1 MTRDAS
7 RPLRHTQTRHA
18 GAPAWLAITGALQ
31 LLVTLAS
38 PAVEAAVSELNC
50 SLAAQA
56 QDAAVTLTWQL
67 LEGDGNF
74 TRISHSS
81 EALPAVSA
89 AASDRLLVLGG
100 IEYESAQPVVA
111 SPVLV
116 FNVASNSFFSPQDQ
130 ILSSVSTAY
139 QATSVDAVFVSPASR
154 VEHAS
159 FVHPDGAV
167 FLFGGQSREFL
178 NDTWRGC
185 LDGSSTNVVWDQLVT
200 ATDAATIAATPVPRV
215 GHSFTKV
222 FENSSVIGALVFGG
236 LSEDYVELGDLRL
249 ALIAKTSASA
259 RACSDRG
266 PKLVWRVLQT
276 TPLTDSGPV
285 PQARAYH
292 CAMTTSKLFTA
303 SKLACLVVYG
313 GKSVQDNVIFDELWR
328 LCPSTSSSFLSL
340 PVERQSHTWEL
351 LSAIGTTPGARY
363 GASMTFVDEGKVAL
377 AGGSYTF
384 PNDFLNDVW
393 ELNVNATQWV
403 RLSFTTDFSP
413 PRRGH
418 TLSFFSTSKR
428 LFLFGGR
435 DRYSVVQKR
444 MEATDY
450 DAPFCTIGFK
460 ITFCSATA
468 TYVCIPCPS
477 GSYLESGTRN
487 CLSAP
492 VSGAMNS
499 SASPTPAVLYFP
511 ASPLQ
516 VVNASVSSTAAAIEI
531 QIARAGDLTSR
542 LQATV
547 AWGSSNFSSSSSL
560 WHVSLDFAPG
570 EEQKSIS
577 LPMAELSPRRG
588 CRFFSLALEDLPGA
602 NPSVVSSDSDSEIS
616 VYLDDLNGVSG
627 GNVGRSVTS
636 VYTRQETGEALAVV
650 ALDRLVPTQVTL
662 TSSSTVKDANLGAAL
677 RDQPLNL
684 LVVIDPSASVAATVV
699 AQLPAIVA
707 ELQSVYLSPSR
718 GVRMGLMSGS
728 SNGSAVFYHDLADF
742 FDAARAFVGLNSSA
756 LEEAPLTWQ
765 WVADGL
771 LGSSDAAS
779 WPSRDRRHLLVVGAE
794 GLTANANTSTP
805 SRLTDVLR
813 GQNVFAFALSRTQTV
828 FSNANDV
835 MKGIQ
840 YGNATAAIPSLIRQ
854 AFQQWDAEMPPQVN
868 VLADPVGLVA
878 SAQVWGFSAGP
889 SSFPIIGVKLGSFPT
904 PAQLKT
910 VTSTAVVVGVP
921 GMIQLS
927 INVQEP
933 GPACFPLMSPPSIDP
948 LPLSGWADA
957 WHLSTISEI
966 SRLWKSIAAPST
978 LEMALFQDAS
988 LLRTSTSTILSISD
1002 SNSMNLSLTRTFPG
1016 SYFAAG
1022 LSLVTRGYWRSA
1034 PSNAG
1039 AESATCSIQTHLTG
1053 VNASLKDTNTVS
1065 FPPHVVPGEW
1075 TYGFLQSIIP
1085 WELSNLAVTL
1095 VCNTSSPGVSVEW
1108 AALGLLPDP
1117 AFACTCPRG
1126 FYHDALAGASLS
1138 DGTCVRCAAGSYCA
1152 AGIKRQCPDGTFSF
1166 GKAASCESCRDGWIC
1181 TDGLARLCEPGTY
1194 STLSFTCGVCPS
1206 GYACRNGK
1214 KTMCPAGTFSLEQAS
1229 DCQSCPPGTI
1239 SRSDGCVH

>member
-7 RPLRHTQTRHA
+7 RPLRHAQTRHA
-18 GAPAWLAITGALQ
+18 GAPAWLAIAGALQ
-31 LLVTLAS
+31 LLVALAS
-38 PAVEAAVSELNC
+38 PAVEATVSELNC

-81 EALPAVSA
+81 EALPAASA
-89 AASDRLLVLGG
+89 AASDRLLTLGG
-100 IEYESAQPVVA
+100 IEYESAQPVVTN
-111 SPVLV
+111 PVLV
-116 FNVASNSFFSPQDQ
+116 FNVASNSFLLPQDQ

-139 QATSVDAVFVSPASR
+139 QATGVDAVFVSPASR

-159 FVHPDGAV
+159 FLHLGGAV

-185 LDGSSTNVVWDQLVT
+185 LDGSSTNVFWDQLVT

-249 ALIAKTSASA
+249 ALIAKTPASSAQ
-259 RACSDRG
+259 ACSNRG
-266 PKLVWRVLQT
+266 PKLVWRMLQT

-303 SKLACLVVYG
+303 SKLACLIVYG
-313 GKSVQDNVIFDELWR
+313 GKSVQNNVIFDELWR
-328 LCPSTSSSFLSL
+328 LCPSTSNSSLSL
-340 PVERQSHTWEL
+340 PVERQNHTWEL
-351 LSAIGTTPGARY
+351 LSEIGTTPGARY

-384 PNDFLNDVW
+384 PNDFLSDVW

-403 RLSFTTDFSP
+403 RLSFTADFSP

-418 TLSFFSTSKR
+418 TLSFFSTSTQ

-444 MEATDY
+444 MEVTDY
-450 DAPFCTIGFK
+450 DAPFCAIGFK

-468 TYVCIPCPS
+468 TYVCIPCPA

-487 CLSAP
+487 CLLS
-492 VSGAMNS
+492 
-499 SASPTPAVLYFP
+499 
-511 ASPLQ
+511 SPLQ
-516 VVNASVSSTAAAIEI
+516 IVSASASSTATAVEI
-531 QIARAGDLTSR
+531 QIARAGDLMSR

-547 AWGSSNFSSSSSL
+547 VWSSSNLSSSSSSL
-560 WHVSLDFAPG
+560 PASLDFAPG
-570 EEQKSIS
+570 EEQKSTS
-577 LPMAELSPRRG
+577 LPIAELSPRSG

-602 NPSVVSSDSDSEIS
+602 SPSVVSSDSDSEIS

-627 GNVGRSVTS
+627 GNAGRSVTS
-636 VYTRQETGEALAVV
+636 AYTRQETGEALAAV

-662 TSSSTVKDANLGAAL
+662 TSSSAVTDANLGAVL

-684 LVVIDPSASVAATVV
+684 LVAIDPSAPVAATVV

-728 SNGSAVFYHDLADF
+728 SNAPVVFYHDLADF
-742 FDAARAFVGLNSSA
+742 FDAARALVALASSV
-756 LEEAPLTWQ
+756 LDETLLTWR
-765 WVADGL
+765 WVPDGL
-771 LGSSDAAS
+771 LGSSDAAL

-794 GLTANANTSTP
+794 SLTANGNTNTLSGLTA
-805 SRLTDVLR
+805 VLR
-813 GQNVFAFALSRTQTV
+813 GQNVFAFALSQTQTV
-828 FSNANDV
+828 FSDANDV
-835 MKGIQ
+835 MRGIQ
-840 YGNATAAIPSLIRQ
+840 YGNSTAAIPSLIRQ
-854 AFQQWDAEMPPQVN
+854 AFQQRDAEIPPQVN
-868 VLADPVGLVA
+868 VLADLVGLVA

-889 SSFPIIGVKLGSFPT
+889 SSLPIVGVKLGSFPT
-904 PAQLKT
+904 PAQLNT
-910 VTSTAVVVGVP
+910 ITSTAVVVGVP
-921 GMIQLS
+921 GIIQLS

-933 GPACFPLMSPPSIDP
+933 GPACFPLAPPPPIDP
-948 LPLSGWADA
+948 LPLGGWTDA

-966 SRLWKSIAAPST
+966 SGLWTSTADPSA

-988 LLRTSTSTILSISD
+988 LLRTSTSAILSISD
-1002 SNSMNLSLTRTFPG
+1002 SKSTSLSLTRTFPG

-1034 PSNAG
+1034 PSTAG
-1039 AESATCSIQTHLTG
+1039 GESATCSMQTHLVG
-1053 VNASLKDTNTVS
+1053 VNTSLKATNTVPY
-1065 FPPHVVPGEW
+1065 PPHVVPGEW
-1075 TYGFLQSIIP
+1075 TYGFLQSVIP
-1085 WELSNLAVTL
+1085 WELSNLTVTL
-1095 VCNTSSPGVSVEW
+1095 VCNTSSPAVSVEW

-1117 AFACTCPRG
+1117 VFACMCPRG
-1126 FYHDALAGASLS
+1126 FYRDASLTDASLS

-1152 AGIKRQCPDGTFSF
+1152 AGIKRQCPDDTFSF
-1166 GKAASCESCRDGWIC
+1166 GKAASCEACRDGWIC

-1194 STLSFTCGVCPS
+1194 STPSFTCGVCPS

-1214 KTMCPAGTFSLEQAS
+1214 KTVCPAGTFSLEQAS

-1239 SRSDGCVH
+1239 SRSDGYVHRYSLSFSGYHGDR